1 MDIKMPTDKFEQL
14 VEEKK
19 ENSTDDYIENNII
32 KFIQVLRGL
41 GLNISLI
48 ESIEAVDSLKTIDIL
63 NKKEFKL
70 TLQAL
75 LVKNYEE
82 RKIYNQVFELFFTS
96 EDLKDKQEPV
106 SVGDR
111 DEDVDKDEVTEDD
124 EVIHDPIDRKDKED
138 DPKEEDNEDDEDEW
152 EIEIDNLDQEQQEL
166 YEELDPEVKEKV
178 NEQVRDKFGETLLRS
193 SKTDSMVKNF
203 IQGSLEYWKAKLNQ
217 NRQGIIDLDSTIDVR
232 KTGNRE
238 VDSKLRKIVN
248 ELDDESEFI
257 LAKDI
262 KEIAEENLEEAMELI
277 KRLSRKLATKFSRRQ
292 RKKNTQH
299 KIDIRSTLRKN
310 IKYGGTLV
318 ELSYQQRQRQTPR
331 FLLICDVSDSMAK
344 YSTFILQFIYG
355 FSDVI
360 KEIESFIFSEDL
372 ERITDYFEDNKSFSA
387 KMSEIIGDSKE
398 WSGATDLNQA
408 LETFNQEYESLLT
421 SRTVVFIVSDTKTL
435 GLEEAVQKVQS
446 IKNKVKDIIWFNTLP
461 KSAWKNRDSVKLF
474 KNHCQ
479 MFKCNKLKDIQQI
492 IKKEIL

>member
-1 MDIKMPTDKFEQL
+1 MDIKMLTDEFEQF
-14 VEEKK
+14 VEENKG
-19 ENSTDDYIENNII
+19 NSTDNYIENNII
-32 KFIQVLRGL
+32 KFIQILRGL
-41 GLNISLI
+41 GFNISLV

-96 EDLKDKQEPV
+96 EGLKNEKE
-106 SVGDR
+106 SVFV
-111 DEDVDKDEVTEDD
+111 EDKDEISEDD

-138 DPKEEDNEDDEDEW
+138 NDSDDEDDEEW

-178 NEQVRDKFGETLLRS
+178 NEQVRDKFGETLLQA

-203 IQGSLEYWKAKLNQ
+203 IQGSLQYWKAKLNQ

-232 KTGNRE
+232 KTGDRE
-238 VDSKLRKIVN
+238 VDSKLRSIVN
-248 ELDDESEFI
+248 KLDDESEFI

-262 KEIAEENLEEAMELI
+262 KEIAEENLEETMEVI

-292 RKKNTQH
+292 KKKNKSR

-318 ELSYQQRQRQTPR
+318 ELSYQQRRRQKPR

-372 ERITDYFEDNKSFSA
+372 ERITDYFEDNKSFGA

-398 WSGATDLNQA
+398 WSGATNLNQA

-435 GLEEAVQKVQS
+435 GLEEAVQKVKS
-446 IKNKVKDIIWFNTLP
+446 IKSKVKDIIWLNTLP
-461 KSAWKNRDSVKLF
+461 KSAWENRDSVKLF

-479 MFKCNKLKDIQQI
+479 MFKCNRLKDMQQI
-492 IKKEIL
+492 IKKKLL